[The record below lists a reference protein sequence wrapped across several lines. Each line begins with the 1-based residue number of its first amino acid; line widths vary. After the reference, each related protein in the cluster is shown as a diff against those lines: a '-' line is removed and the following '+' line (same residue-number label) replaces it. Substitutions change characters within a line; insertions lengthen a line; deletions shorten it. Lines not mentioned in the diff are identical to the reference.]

1 MLKARLA
8 CRAKPTRARDDKTK
22 DGCGVHSKERI
33 MKYDQDGYNP
43 FWMQKGAVDSW
54 VPKDRS
60 DTPSRK
66 LVKDTPE
73 TEWFMWIAGIIDEI
87 EDVGRTI
94 SLTASVWRLL
104 AIRARQGLRSLKRM
118 VRWSQACSP
127 RARRDAQTSPDH

>member
-1 MLKARLA
+1 
-8 CRAKPTRARDDKTK
+8 
-22 DGCGVHSKERI
+22 

-60 DTPSRK
+60 DTPSSK

-94 SLTASVWRLL
+94 SMTASVWRLL

-127 RARRDAQTSPDH
+127 RARRDALTSPDH

>member
-1 MLKARLA
+1 
-8 CRAKPTRARDDKTK
+8 
-22 DGCGVHSKERI
+22 

-66 LVKDTPE
+66 LVKDTLE